1 MNVSRPA
8 QSVRWSS
15 LSAHRSALGDQL
27 TLSECDSACAE
38 RILPR
43 IERMLTCT
51 VAWDGERSSSG
62 PACDDSAW
70 TELSP
75 ACSLRIETK
84 GKLLPALSRT
94 FDDGG
99 LLVRNRAECLL
110 ADRYRG
116 SGMLPPASHPL
127 QLALLPGP
135 PTACVELVV
144 PACANLA
151 VAVFSAYDDLF
162 SAARALARAA
172 AALWGC
178 GRERGA
184 RCNARIRKGERAE
197 WKRLSSVS
205 SR

>member
-75 ACSLRIETK
+75 ACSLRLETK

-127 QLALLPGP
+127 QLVLSPGP
-135 PTACVELVV
+135 PAACVALAALSCVTV
-144 PACANLA
+144 A
-151 VAVFSAYDDLF
+151 VAVFSAYDDF
-162 SAARALARAA
+162 FGRSCACAGGRRAVGARVEEGCAARRAHP
-172 AALWGC
+172 
-178 GRERGA
+178 GRG
-184 RCNARIRKGERAE
+184 KVQ
-197 WKRLSSVS
+197 WKRLLSVS

>member
-75 ACSLRIETK
+75 ACSLRLETK

-116 SGMLPPASHPL
+116 SGMLPPATPCSSSFRLVLPPL
-127 QLALLPGP
+127 VSRLPPFRVLLWRLRFFPHMMIFFGRS
-135 PTACVELVV
+135 C
-144 PACANLA
+144 ACAGGRRA
-151 VAVFSAYDDLF
+151 VGARVEEGC
-162 SAARALARAA
+162 AARRAHP
-172 AALWGC
+172 
-178 GRERGA
+178 GRG
-184 RCNARIRKGERAE
+184 KVQ
-197 WKRLSSVS
+197 WKRLLSVS

>member
-75 ACSLRIETK
+75 ACSLRLETK
-84 GKLLPALSRT
+84 GKLLPALSRA

-127 QLALLPGP
+127 QLVLSPGP
-135 PTACVELVV
+135 PAACVALAALSCVTV
-144 PACANLA
+144 A
-151 VAVFSAYDDLF
+151 VAVFSAYDDFF
-162 SAARALARAA
+162 SVARALARAA
-172 AALWGC
+172 AGLWGR
-178 GRERGA
+178 GWKRGAPRGA
-184 RCNARIRKGERAE
+184 RIREGERCNG
-197 WKRLSSVS
+197 SGY
-205 SR
+205 